1 MGSIGFRQGEVIE
14 VGSGGSGKSECGS
27 RKKRRW
33 EEFECGSRKKI
44 RWEVEKMRR
53 WERFSTA
60 IYSIGQTLTIVVL
73 YEDKKVK
80 KG

>member
-1 MGSIGFRQGEVIE
+1 
-14 VGSGGSGKSECGS
+14 VGSAGSGNELNAEGG
-27 RKKRRW
+27 KKER
-33 EEFECGSRKKI
+33 

-73 YEDKKVK
+73 YENKKVK